1 MGFTMAM
8 IDRASVQTLTLAGE
22 RFVVVPEAEF
32 VRLTGEPPLPPLPPA
47 NEHGNYPA
55 VERARA
61 VMARDIIGSRRALG
75 WSQAELARRAGIR
88 PETLNRIETAKR
100 SPSLSTFDKVH
111 RALEAGE
118 AEAAK
123 AKARGQSKAKNA
135 T

>member
-1 MGFTMAM
+1 MAT
-8 IDRASVQTLTLAGE
+8 IDMASVQTLTLAGE
-22 RFVVVPEAEF
+22 RFVLLPEADF
-32 VRLTGEPPLPPLPPA
+32 VRLTGEPPEPALPPPD
-47 NEHGNYPA
+47 ERGNYPA
-55 VERARA
+55 FEMTRA

-123 AKARGQSKAKNA
+123 SKDRGKRKAKNA